1 MSDIEINHALIAAT
15 PRINLPAA
23 LSDDWVRLYA
33 EPLARWAPLAVET
46 YQPWDGRPNTGHFYG
61 GSYWYGLESS
71 YTAFIVAVCYRA
83 VRALG
88 LECATPAERLL
99 ETAVGAVRY
108 LGFTHMSGPEDC
120 VRVDGPNPH
129 CAKRKWGES
138 HPTLTW
144 PGMAFFMSSQTG
156 GSVVGMGMAAMLL
169 WDEIDDETRQLA
181 LNVAEWYADR
191 WCDEPP
197 KVGTYYDTQIE
208 ENGWTAHALD
218 FAACIMPEHPRNARW
233 RQAADWWIANIIVT
247 PYDCARNHA
256 ELQGK
261 SVREWTV
268 GATTHPDFTAENHDF
283 VHPSYMASGL
293 SFTANIMLHHRMAGH
308 EPPEVCRLNR
318 EALYRTLKLFAEGD
332 GALGAVQSMD
342 WWYLTHYH
350 NSLIHAGMNVL
361 FEDPHAAYLERECAA
376 QARRIVDSLPA
387 GHLYTPDPGAYKLNQ
402 YQSMRTAERGA
413 MNSYAQALLLHWV
426 LGDGVEPC
434 AADEFTEWQ
443 QGAYI
448 FENGGIALRNGGD
461 SRAAL
466 SWRNRPVV
474 IVQPRAGSWTI
485 TPHPTSLAGTFVC
498 DPPRSNAMRELAH
511 NVFADGETMC
521 AFSRVERAEG
531 EIVQDMALIVPEDDV
546 AYYFESAVAA
556 GDVTITEQRS
566 GEVGVRNERYAALQ
580 KLAPGKRTM
589 QTSGAEFR
597 AVSGLGLVDEW
608 FRTQETEWANLDDQ
622 IGYVVFGSKG
632 IAYQAKHVY
641 PSYTG
646 MEDFLMLSYSDER
659 TEYAA
664 GDTISSMAV
673 AIYPNASA
681 EETRGRVG
689 SVLRAERQDIADALL
704 TPEGLAVVNRSP
716 HVGVASVW
724 FDLPAWEM
732 LPVPDGATVS
742 WDGVSVTYTVAL
754 DPGAAGYYPSSV
766 AVSSAGFWEATRT
779 QTWETFV
786 KLDEVEDVPFLRVI
800 VDGEEMCIALEPGQV
815 VQVTPD

>member
-1 MSDIEINHALIAAT
+1 VSDIEINHALIAAT

-46 YQPWDGRPNTGHFYG
+46 YQPWDGRPGAGHFYG

-83 VRALG
+83 VKALG

-218 FAACIMPEHPRNARW
+218 FAACIMPEHPRQERW

-247 PYDCARNHA
+247 PYDCGRNHA

-261 SVREWTV
+261 PVREWTV

-293 SFTANIMLHHRMAGH
+293 GYTANIMLHHRIAGY

-318 EALYRTLKLFAEGD
+318 EALYRTLKLFAERD

-350 NSLIHAGMNVL
+350 NSFIHAGMNVL
-361 FEDPHAAYLERECAA
+361 FGDVHAAYLERECAA
-376 QARRIVDSLPA
+376 NARRIVDSLPA

-434 AADEFTEWQ
+434 AADEFSEWQ
-443 QGAYI
+443 QGAYV
-448 FENGGIALRNGGD
+448 FENGGTALRNGEN

-474 IVQPRAGSWTI
+474 IVQPRAGSWAI

-498 DPPRSNAMRELAH
+498 DPPRSSAMRELA
-511 NVFADGETMC
+511 NTVRADCETMC
-521 AFSRVERAEG
+521 AFSRVERTAG
-531 EIVQDMALIVPEDDV
+531 AIIQYLALVAPCDDV
-546 AYYFESAVAA
+546 AYYFDTAVAA

-566 GEVGVRNERYAALQ
+566 GEVGVRNEDYFALPGV
-580 KLAPGKRTM
+580 APGRRTLF
-589 QTSGAEFR
+589 SEGGEFR
-597 AVSGLGLVDEW
+597 SASGLGPEDEW
-608 FRTQETEWANLDDQ
+608 FRTQMTDWVNVDDQ
-622 IGYVVFGSKG
+622 IGYIVFGSKG

-659 TEYAA
+659 TDYAA
-664 GDTISSMAV
+664 GDTISSIAA
-673 AIYPNASA
+673 AIYPNELS
-681 EETRGRVG
+681 EQTRNKPG
-689 SVLRAERQDIADALL
+689 SVLRAAEHRSADAIL
-704 TPEGLAVVNRSP
+704 TATGLAAVNRSRHRAQLQLHFEP
-716 HVGVASVW
+716 KGW
-724 FDLPAWEM
+724 DM
-732 LPVPDGATVS
+732 LPVPYGATAS
-742 WDGVSVTYTVAL
+742 WNGRILSYTLVIDAFSAVFL
-754 DPGAAGYYPSSV
+754 PCGAALSSYKPW
-766 AVSSAGFWEATRT
+766 SAHITTTGLK
-779 QTWETFV
+779 FV
-786 KLDEVEDVPFLRVI
+786 KLADGETGELDLM
-800 VDGEEMCIALEPGQV
+800 VDGEVTSVHLWPGRFEHLEL
-815 VQVTPD
+815 